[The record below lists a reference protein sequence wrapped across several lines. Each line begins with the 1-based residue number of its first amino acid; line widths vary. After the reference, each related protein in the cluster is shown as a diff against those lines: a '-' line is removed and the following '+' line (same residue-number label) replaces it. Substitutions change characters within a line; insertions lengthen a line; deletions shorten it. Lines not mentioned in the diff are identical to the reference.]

1 MVGSGPFRFKKDE
14 WVQRSLR
21 VYERFDGYKPREDG
35 SADGTSGPKVVHF
48 DRVEWHVIA
57 DPATSAAALRR
68 GEMDWWAYPVPDL
81 LPLLRQDTKI
91 MTEEYAGGF
100 CSCLRP
106 NHLFPPFDNP
116 AVRRALMA
124 ALDQAEFMTAVYG
137 PDRSSWRVPVGFFT
151 PDRRWQAMWGWR
163 PLTGPRDYAKVK
175 SELETAGYR
184 GEKIVLLAPTQP
196 WFREWSSVAA
206 ETMRRVGMNVD
217 YQAMDIGA
225 AGQRFA
231 SKNPPDQ
238 GGWSAFVPVA
248 PGEDFASPATHLFL
262 RLSPR
267 DRCDTGSG

>member
-151 PDRRWQAMWGWR
+151 PDSPMASDVG
-163 PLTGPRDYAKVK
+163 LAAAHG
-175 SELETAGYR
+175 TA
-184 GEKIVLLAPTQP
+184 
-196 WFREWSSVAA
+196 
-206 ETMRRVGMNVD
+206 
-217 YQAMDIGA
+217 
-225 AGQRFA
+225 
-231 SKNPPDQ
+231 
-238 GGWSAFVPVA
+238 
-248 PGEDFASPATHLFL
+248 
-262 RLSPR
+262 
-267 DRCDTGSG
+267 